1 MTKLSDLIAPL
12 FFPLHRDIKAHGHTH
27 YMLKGGRGST
37 KSSFISIEIIT
48 GIMADPDANA
58 VALRKVY
65 NTAKDSVFAQLE
77 WAIEALGVSQYW
89 RQKQSPIELI
99 YLPTGQ
105 RIIFRGADDPKKI
118 KSTKFTKG
126 YCKYVWYEECDEFA
140 GMEEIR
146 TINQSL
152 LRGGEDFVVFY
163 SFNPPK
169 SVQNWINA
177 ESVRQDPLRVVH
189 HSTYLR
195 VPPKWLGPQ
204 FIAEAESLKASKPEA
219 YRHEY
224 IGVVTGTGGEVF
236 DNVKVRPI
244 TDAEISQ
251 FDNISRGLD
260 WGFASD
266 PLHYTVNHYDA
277 RKKILYIFYEIHLTR
292 LSNYKAAEMI
302 KAENTGNGL
311 VICDSAEP
319 KSIAEI
325 TGYGIRCMGA
335 KKGPDSREYGIK
347 WLQDLNEI
355 VIDGERC
362 PNTAREF
369 LQYELKKD
377 KEGNFI
383 PRFPDE
389 NDHSID
395 AVRYSRAFN
404 ITKPAPK
411 PVPIYNFKAERPKV
425 DILTGG
431 DDIVI

>member
-1 MTKLSDLIAPL
+1 M
-12 FFPLHRDIKAHGHTH
+12 
-27 YMLKGGRGST
+27 
-37 KSSFISIEIIT
+37 
-48 GIMADPDANA
+48 
-58 VALRKVY
+58 
-65 NTAKDSVFAQLE
+65 FAQLE
-77 WAIEALGVSQYW
+77 WAIEALGVSHLW
-89 RQKQSPIELI
+89 RNKQSPIELI

-118 KSTKFTKG
+118 KSTKFTRG

-152 LRGGEDFVVFY
+152 LRGGEEFKVFY
-163 SFNPPK
+163 SYNPPK
-169 SVQNWINA
+169 SVQNWINS
-177 ESVRQDPLRVVH
+177 ESMRADPLRVVH
-189 HSTYLR
+189 HSTYLT
-195 VPPKWLGPQ
+195 VPPQWLGHQ

-224 IGVVTGTGGEVF
+224 LGAVTGTGGEVF
-236 DNVKVRPI
+236 DNVTIRKI
-244 TDAEISQ
+244 TDDEIQ
-251 FDNISRGLD
+251 GFDNVSRGLD

-266 PLHYTVNHYDA
+266 PLHYTVNHYDPC
-277 RKKILYIFYEIHLTR
+277 RKVLYIYYEIHLTR
-292 LSNYKAAEMI
+292 LSNAKAAELI
-302 KAENTGNGL
+302 QKENRNNDL

-325 TGYGIRCMGA
+325 NGYGIRCTGA

-355 VIDGERC
+355 VIDVERC

-369 LQYELKKD
+369 LQYELHKD

-395 AVRYSRAFN
+395 AVRYSRTFN
-404 ITKPAPK
+404 ITKPPQKPK
-411 PVPIYNFKAERPKV
+411 PVYNFRAERPKV
-425 DILTGG
+425 NVLTGG